1 MSSLLHFSHKRDIVM
16 STPPMKRIWYQ
27 SFVDPKEQ
35 ADYFE
40 CLRQTIAQWADSTT
54 QVDVHGIVPPDLE
67 LNRLT
72 ELRCSAQVV
81 ANAIAAEQQGYDAFV
96 IGHFQD
102 GGLYEARAAVD
113 IPVLAL
119 GESSMLMS
127 CMVGRRI
134 ALVTI
139 HPIFIPIHEEQIIR
153 YGLQHR
159 VVSVKAIET
168 NPQNLVHAFTD
179 PKAFQNI
186 RTQFEAE
193 VQPLVQ
199 AGVEVII
206 PAGGGL
212 PALLFA
218 RIKDFK
224 IGEAVVIN
232 SINIVVKMAEMS
244 LRVKEQVGLNVS
256 RAGAFVKPSDKA
268 IKEFLESLNQIRG
281 D

>member
-1 MSSLLHFSHKRDIVM
+1 
-16 STPPMKRIWYQ
+16 MKRIWYQ

-35 ADYFE
+35 ADYVQ
-40 CLRQTIAQWADSTT
+40 CLRQTVAQWADPTT

-72 ELRCSAQVV
+72 EFRCSSRVV
-81 ANAIAAEQQGYDAFV
+81 SNALAAEQQGYDAFV
-96 IGHFQD
+96 VGHFQD

-113 IPVLAL
+113 IPVLGL

-127 CMVGRRI
+127 CMIGRKI

-139 HPIFIPIHEEQIIR
+139 NPIFIPIHEEQIIR

-159 VVSVKAIET
+159 VVSVKAIAT
-168 NPQNLVHAFTD
+168 NPKDLVRAFTD
-179 PKAFQNI
+179 HNVFQAI
-186 RTQFEAE
+186 QKQFEHE
-193 VQPLVQ
+193 VLPLIE
-199 AGVEVII
+199 AGTEVII
-206 PAGGGL
+206 PAGGL

-224 IGEAVVIN
+224 IGEAIVLNPISVVI
-232 SINIVVKMAEMS
+232 KMAEMNIG
-244 LRVKEQVGLNVS
+244 LTELVGLKVS

-268 IKEFLESLNQIRG
+268 IKEFFASLNQP
-281 D
+281 